1 MKRVFVTGAP
11 GSGKTTLSRQL
22 GLPVFEMD
30 RGEAPADLDGE
41 WVVDGV
47 FTWDIARYLTR
58 ADVIVWLDLPMR
70 TTIPRILRRHV
81 ELSVRRR
88 NPHKGLRLLW
98 RFLRSHP
105 DYYRGSAKTPE
116 GPEDWDAIRRATTAA
131 LLEPHMDRVVQ
142 LTSPRDVR
150 RWLLS
155 RSR

>member
-1 MKRVFVTGAP
+1 MRRVFITGSP
-11 GSGKTTLSRQL
+11 GSGKTTLSRRL
-22 GLPVFEMD
+22 GLPVYEMD
-30 RGEAPADLDGE
+30 RGEAPEDLEGE

-47 FTWDIARYLTR
+47 FTWDIERYLSR

-81 ELSVRRR
+81 VLSARGK

-105 DYYRGSAKTPE
+105 HYYRGPAQTPE

-131 LLEPHMDRVVQ
+131 LLEPHMDRVAH
-142 LTSPRDVR
+142 LNSARAVR
-150 RWLLS
+150 QWMISQAR
-155 RSR
+155 